1 MARRN
6 PPAKWVLPEI
16 VDPPERICYTVAVP
30 NERMHIAAFKGAM
43 LNLASAIHWADDD
56 AHTAREVALV
66 WREIFDNLCASE
78 PDASGDCCMPC
89 SPVNVNFDE
98 SLAPGET
105 RSYRAVVEAA
115 EFNILPI
122 VLHANQSL
130 TVSDFRGQWRDA
142 FYHPEFLCTSNWET
156 PLGIV
161 INAQGGVPADLAGAD
176 IMPTLPHYKLIM
188 RVNACGVL
196 SYHDLDDPMTFTV
209 PPSVPTE
216 GIFVEF
222 LANQP
227 LDMDGEIA
235 ALARGYGMV
244 CLKVI
249 VSDPGL
255 CPPVFINFSAP
266 LDFTLIEG
274 TIVDPSPIADGPAL
288 RSDAVGPTTATAI
301 IEIALDDCLIRDF
314 AFSWYVHEVSD
325 VQTFSVT
332 WTIRDNE
339 GSPLQSGSE
348 NIPWIQDT
356 EGSMTI
362 VVDQPEAATLRL
374 SWNATVFPQF
384 DNSEFWI
391 DNVFVN

>member
-1 MARRN
+1 MPRRN

-16 VDPPERICYTVAVP
+16 VDPPERVCYTVAVP
-30 NERMHIAAFKGAM
+30 KERQHIAAFWGAL

-56 AHTAREVALV
+56 AHTAKDVALV
-66 WREIFDNLCASE
+66 WREIVDNVCADDSLE
-78 PDASGDCCMPC
+78 GDCCMPC
-89 SPVNVNFDE
+89 SPVNVNFNE

-105 RSYRAVVEAA
+105 RSYRVVVEAA

-142 FYHPEFLCTSNWET
+142 FYHPEFICTSNWET

-161 INAQGGVPADLAGAD
+161 INAEGGAVADLAGAD

-209 PPSVPTE
+209 PESVPSE
-216 GIFVEF
+216 GVFVEF

-227 LDMDGEIA
+227 LDMDNEIA

-244 CLKVI
+244 CFKAI

-255 CPPVFINFSAP
+255 CTPVHINFSNTVG
-266 LDFTLIEG
+266 FTVIEG

-288 RSDAVGPTTATAI
+288 RSDPVGPSTATAI
-301 IEIALDDCLIRDF
+301 IEIALDDCLINDF
-314 AFSWYVHEVSD
+314 GFSWYVHEEGD
-325 VQTFSVT
+325 VQSFSVA
-332 WTIRDNE
+332 WTIRDSE
-339 GSPLQSGSE
+339 GNSLQSGSE
-348 NIPWIQDT
+348 NIPWVQDT
-356 EGSMTI
+356 EGTMAI
-362 VVDQPEAATLRL
+362 VVDQPDAATLRL

-384 DNSEFWI
+384 DNSMFWI
-391 DNVFVN
+391 DNVLVN